1 MKRLLALGLLSCVFA
16 ACGEN
21 EKKEGTTVASRPAWC
36 PEPGTKVPLA
46 QLAAQPDK
54 FKRCEVTT
62 EAQLLGPYTI
72 SGIGIPECGKKGASL
87 FQLGIP
93 GQGAQGFG
101 LFTAIASVE
110 DGVAQPLFS
119 APGNAVITLRGEMVH
134 KSGMMGT
141 DLGGMGRCFV
151 ASEASVRA
159 TASK

>member
-1 MKRLLALGLLSCVFA
+1 MKRLIVLLSVSCLFA
-16 ACGEN
+16 ACGETQ
-21 EKKEGTTVASRPAWC
+21 KKDGTTVASRPAWC
-36 PEPGTKVPLA
+36 PEPGTRVPLA

-62 EAQLLGPYTI
+62 EAMLLGPYTI
-72 SGIGIPECGKKGASL
+72 SGIGIPECGHKGASL

-93 GQGAQGFG
+93 GQAQQPFG
-101 LFTAIASVE
+101 MFTAVAAVE
-110 DGVAQPLFS
+110 DAAAQPLFS
-119 APGNAVITLRGEMVH
+119 APGNALVTLRGEIIH

-151 ASEASVRA
+151 ASSASVQS